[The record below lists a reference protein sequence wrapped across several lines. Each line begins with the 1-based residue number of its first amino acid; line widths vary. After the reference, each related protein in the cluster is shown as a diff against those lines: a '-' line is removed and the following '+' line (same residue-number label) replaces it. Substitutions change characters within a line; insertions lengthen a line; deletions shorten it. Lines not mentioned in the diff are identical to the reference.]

1 MKLLSL
7 VGRCSMAIA
16 SKTRRTRPTGVII
29 NEHNLTASQTRLH
42 VETFSRWFDFIH
54 YDELLDRLLRPRARP
69 FCLLTFDDGKR
80 SNATETAPELERM
93 GVPAVFYVTTRFL
106 TDGFPLWFDRC
117 DAIRRSLGYTP
128 PELEEETLKQLP
140 FTLLNERLDRA
151 CAKYQVT
158 PDMECDDIR
167 PMTWKEARGLARRG
181 FTLGAHGLR
190 HTVLTCETDADALT
204 EIRQSIEEV
213 RTELGECLTFAFPN
227 GNYTKRLARHALEC
241 GVETV
246 VTTDP
251 MWVDRRFPPWRLPR
265 VQFFDGDS
273 QTKIELKLAA
283 AATGR
288 LLTNPNG
295 TGREYRKINASI
307 AGNKPLDCG
316 RGEYTHYGK

>member
-1 MKLLSL
+1 
-7 VGRCSMAIA
+7 MAII
-16 SKTRRTRPTGVII
+16 SKTCQTKPTGVII

-54 YDELLDRLLRPRARP
+54 YDELLERLSRPKTRP

-80 SNATETAPELERM
+80 GNATETAPELERL

-106 TDGFPLWFDRC
+106 TEGFPLWFDRS
-117 DAIRRSLGYTP
+117 DAITRSLGYIP
-128 PELEEETLKQLP
+128 PELAVETLKQLP

-151 CAKYQVT
+151 CAEYQVR

-167 PMTWKEARGLARRG
+167 PMSWEEARGLARRG

-190 HTVLTCETDADALT
+190 HTILTRETEADALF

-213 RTELGECLTFAFPN
+213 KTEIGECRTFAFPN

-246 VTTDP
+246 VTTEP
-251 MWVDRRFPPWRLPR
+251 MWVDSRFPLWRLPR
-265 VQFFDGDS
+265 VQFEDWHGRAR
-273 QTKIELKLAA
+273 IELKLAA

-288 LLTNPNG
+288 FLANPDG
-295 TGREYRKINASI
+295 TGRQYRKLGSANC
-307 AGNKPLDCG
+307 PQ
-316 RGEYTHYGK
+316 